1 MATTDDRLSPVQEP
15 NVSTQRG
22 PRVLTPPARTRP
34 TTPAEQEAGTVQVW
48 PHLVVIEFLGA
59 MIITINMVL
68 LATLFNGPFRDL
80 ANPDKTPNPSKAPW
94 YFLNLQELLL
104 HMNPA
109 LAGVIVPTVAL
120 VLIAVIPYV
129 DRGTQGMGVWW
140 YSARGTSI
148 VIFTTIYT
156 VLVTAA
162 LIALDNYFPVKANV
176 TTALRTA
183 DNPQTHVGG
192 WLAWLTDWFAH
203 NITGGDFSTAAG
215 AALAHGTATGI
226 LVEAIANWI
235 IPLIFLSFF
244 PVLLVI
250 LLRIVFK
257 GIDLTEIIIGLF
269 TGFVILYW
277 TLTFVGTA
285 MRGPSQQLFPP
296 WALPPD
302 TAG

>member
-1 MATTDDRLSPVQEP
+1 
-15 NVSTQRG
+15 
-22 PRVLTPPARTRP
+22 LTPPARTRP

-48 PHLVVIEFLGA
+48 PHLVVLEFLGA
-59 MIITINMVL
+59 MIITINLVL
-68 LATLFNGPFRDL
+68 LSTLFNGPFRDL

-129 DRGTQGMGVWW
+129 DRGQQGMGIWW
-140 YSARGTSI
+140 YSDRGPKI
-148 VIFTTIYT
+148 VIFTSIYT
-156 VLVTAA
+156 VMVTAA
-162 LIALDNYFPVKANV
+162 LIALDNYFPVKANI
-176 TTALRTA
+176 TNALRTA
-183 DNPQTHVGG
+183 DNPQTHQAGV
-192 WLAWLTDWFAH
+192 LAWLTDWFAQ
-203 NITGGDFSTAAG
+203 NVIGVDPSKANGLS
-215 AALAHGTATGI
+215 LAHGTATGI

-235 IPLIFLSFF
+235 IPLIFLTFF

-269 TGFVILYW
+269 TGFVILYY